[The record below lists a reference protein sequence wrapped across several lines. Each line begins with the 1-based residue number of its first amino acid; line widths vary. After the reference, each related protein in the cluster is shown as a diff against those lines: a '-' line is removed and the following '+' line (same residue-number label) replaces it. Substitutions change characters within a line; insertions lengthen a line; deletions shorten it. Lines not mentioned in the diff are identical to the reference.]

1 MWHPRTQQASAA
13 PGQARA
19 LALETNAACAG
30 LALACAYSSSD
41 EFEAEII
48 HKRRTAYDEKQRL
61 QRVYLAFFGAAAAT
75 IALIY
80 LTA

>member
-1 MWHPRTQQASAA
+1 MGMNHSRTQQTSW
-13 PGQARA
+13 
-19 LALETNAACAG
+19 LSLEADAACAG

-48 HKRRTAYDEKQRL
+48 RKRRAAYDGERQRV
-61 QRVYLAFFGAAAAT
+61 QRVYLAFFAAAAAT
-75 IALIY
+75 IALVY